1 MDLAIKDIRRHLGK
15 FVATIAGVAMLLAIV
30 LVMNGIYQGNIAD
43 GVWLIDNTATD
54 LWVVE
59 RGRGGPFN
67 ESSRIPLDSVK
78 SVAATPGVASAS
90 AIVIYAAQREF
101 GGKAG
106 GQAGKSQQF
115 TIIGYDVFGGLG
127 GPGRIV
133 RGRAIE
139 APHYEMVVDRK
150 LALPLGQKLAL
161 GTHDYTV
168 VGITQG
174 AVDSG
179 GNPLVYL
186 SLPDAQDVQFQQDN
200 HALVAA
206 RAANV
211 KRIERAGYT
220 SEQASRMLPLLST
233 AGDTVNAV
241 LVKLAPGADAGR
253 VAQHIRDWLYFN
265 VYTSADERDLML
277 EGRLSRMSAVL
288 GLFRAL
294 LIIVSIVIIALIIY
308 VLTIEKIRSIATLKL
323 IGASNWVIVRLIM
336 EQSMALTLA
345 SFAAAYALREIIA
358 PGFPRSLAFLAN
370 ETAATFAVMLVGG
383 AIASLMAI
391 WHALRTPPQLAL
403 GG

>member
-1 MDLAIKDIRRHLGK
+1 MDLALKDIRRHLGK
-15 FVATIAGVAMLLAIV
+15 FIATIVGVAMLLAIV
-30 LVMNGIYQGNIAD
+30 LVMNGIYRGNIAD
-43 GVWLIDNTATD
+43 GVWLIDNTASD

-67 ESSRIPLDSVK
+67 ESSRIPLASHK
-78 SVAATPGVASAS
+78 SVAATPGVVQASAL
-90 AIVIYAAQREF
+90 VIYSAQREI
-101 GGKAG
+101 GARD
-106 GQAGKSQQF
+106 QQF
-115 TIIGYDVFGGLG
+115 TVIGYDVFGGLG
-127 GPGRIV
+127 GPGGIV

-139 APHYEMVVDRK
+139 APHFEVVLDAK
-150 LALPLGQKLAL
+150 LGLDLGDKLPL

-179 GNPLVYL
+179 GNPLLYL
-186 SLPDAQDVQFQQDN
+186 SLPDAQQVQFQQDN
-200 HALVAA
+200 RALVAA
-206 RAANV
+206 RAANLQ
-211 KRIERAGYT
+211 RLERAGYS
-220 SEQASRMLPLLST
+220 SEQAARLLPLLSSS
-233 AGDTVNAV
+233 GDTVNAV
-241 LVKLAPGADAGR
+241 LVRLAPGADGVQ

-265 VYTSADERDLML
+265 VYTTEEQRNLML
-277 EGRLSRMSAVL
+277 EGRLARMSAVL

-294 LIIVSIVIIALIIY
+294 LLIVSIVIIALIIY

-345 SFAAAYALREIIA
+345 SFALAYGLRELIA
-358 PGFPRSLAFLAN
+358 PGFPRSLAFLAQ
-370 ETAATFAVMLVGG
+370 ETAITFGVMLVGG
-383 AIASLMAI
+383 VLASGMAI